1 MRTVLFIIQKEFLQ
15 IFRNRTMLPI
25 IFVVPVVQLLVLAFA
40 ATFDI
45 QNTDIMVV
53 DHDKSPASRELVRKF
68 DGSNFFTIVGYPNDV
83 AEAKEALLLSQTH
96 QVLVIEPGFG
106 SKLNKE
112 GKAKVQLLNDA
123 VDGNAASL
131 RNAYA
136 TSIIRDFNN
145 KLIAEA
151 YPLLGKPELIQSSW
165 RFWFNPELNYKT
177 YMVPGILVLLV
188 TVIALF
194 LSGMNIVREKEIGT
208 IEQINVTP
216 IKRWQFIS
224 GKLIPFW
231 VIALFELAFGLV
243 VAKIAF
249 DIPMLG
255 SLWLVFG
262 FAAVYLMVILG
273 IGLFISTITETQQ
286 QAMFIAWFFAIIF
299 ILLSGL
305 FTPVESMP
313 DWAQKLNI
321 INPIAYFIE
330 VMRMILLKGS
340 RFSDIAYQFTAICIY
355 AVLMLGLAVNRYKKK
370 A

>member
-1 MRTVLFIIQKEFLQ
+1 MRTIGFIIRKEFLQ
-15 IFRNRTMLPI
+15 IFRNRMMLPI
-25 IFVVPVVQLLVLAFA
+25 IFVVPVFQLLILAFA

-45 QNTDIMVV
+45 KNTDVIVV
-53 DHDKSPASRELVRKF
+53 DQDKSPISRELILKF
-68 DGSNFFTIVGYPNDV
+68 QGSPFFTIKSYTDDV
-83 AEAKEALLLSQTH
+83 AAAKEALQLSEAH
-96 QVLVIEPGFG
+96 QVLIIEPGFG
-106 SKLNKE
+106 SKLSKS
-112 GKAKVQLLNDA
+112 GKAKVQILNDA

-136 TSIIRDFNN
+136 SAIIRDYNQN
-145 KLIAEA
+145 LIAEN
-151 YPLLGKPELIQSSW
+151 YPEIGKMELIKTSW

-188 TVIALF
+188 TVIGLF

-216 IKRWQFIS
+216 IKRYQFIT
-224 GKLIPFW
+224 GKLLPFW
-231 VIALFELAFGLV
+231 IIALFELAFGLF
-243 VAKIAF
+243 VAKLVF
-249 DIPMLG
+249 NIPMVG
-255 SLWLVFG
+255 SLFLVFA
-262 FAAVYLMVILG
+262 FAGIYMLVILG

-286 QAMFIAWFFAIIF
+286 QSMFIAWFFAIIF

-313 DWAQKLNI
+313 TWAQYFNI

-340 RFSDIAYQFTAICIY
+340 QFGDIIRQFISISIY
-355 AVLMLGLAVNRYKKK
+355 AVLMLALSVNRYKKT